1 VARHHIATSIHG
13 PALGP
18 VRLWLLVIAGMVGLT
33 AVVGAATRLTG
44 SGLSI
49 TEWNVIGGVIPPLS
63 EAQWLDAFDKYRQ
76 IPQYRELNRG
86 MSLDAFKAIFWWEW
100 AHRLLARGIGFAFA
114 LPLIGFALT
123 GRIPSRMLPRLAG
136 LLVLGG
142 LQGAVGWYMV
152 KSGLVDRIDVSQ
164 YRLALHLGLA
174 VLIFAL
180 LIWTCLDLG
189 TEGRTASV
197 DLHTLTPEATLTA
210 HVVTALVFLQVLLGA
225 LVAGL
230 KAGKTYNTWPLMD
243 GALVPDGLFIQAPW
257 YRNIFENAAMVQFN
271 HRMMAYIV
279 VILTLAHAW
288 RVVGMADARRVR
300 ISALLLAIVALAQT
314 AIGIWTL
321 LAWVPVSLGVA
332 HQVGALALMAASV
345 AHLHAIRRS

>member
-1 VARHHIATSIHG
+1 M
-13 PALGP
+13 
-18 VRLWLLVIAGMVGLT
+18 RLWLLVIAGLVGLT

-63 EAQWLDAFDKYRQ
+63 EAHWLEVFDKYRQ
-76 IPQYRELNRG
+76 IPQYREVNRG
-86 MSLDAFKAIFWWEW
+86 MSLDAFKTIFWWEW

-114 LPLIGFALT
+114 LPLVGFALT
-123 GRIPSRMLPRLAG
+123 GRIPRRMLPRLAG

-180 LIWTCLDLG
+180 LIWTYLDLG
-189 TEGRTASV
+189 AEDEPASV
-197 DLHTLTPEATLTA
+197 DLDTLTRDTTATA
-210 HVVTALVFLQVLLGA
+210 HILAVLIFVQVLLGA

-243 GALVPDGLFIQAPW
+243 GGLVPGGLLIQEPW
-257 YRNIFENAAMVQFN
+257 YRNVFENAAMVQFN
-271 HRMMAYIV
+271 HRLMAYV
-279 VILTLAHAW
+279 LVILTLCHAW
-288 RVVGMADARRVR
+288 RVTRMADARRVR
-300 ISALLLAIVALAQT
+300 VSAILIAIVALAQT
-314 AIGIWTL
+314 AVGIWTL
-321 LAWVPVSLGVA
+321 LAWVPISLGVA
-332 HQVGALALMAASV
+332 HQVGALALMAVSV
-345 AHLHAIRRS
+345 AHLHAIRRR